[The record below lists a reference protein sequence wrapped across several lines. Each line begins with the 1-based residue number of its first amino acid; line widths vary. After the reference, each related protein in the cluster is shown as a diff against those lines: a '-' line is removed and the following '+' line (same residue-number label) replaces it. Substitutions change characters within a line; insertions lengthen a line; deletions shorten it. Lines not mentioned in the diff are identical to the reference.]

1 MKDYNYI
8 GMVEGIRIET
18 SNIEKDRTKELG
30 SKNNI
35 NFTQENFC
43 RISTRDDKL
52 GQTFKDR
59 EFHT

>member
-1 MKDYNYI
+1 
-8 GMVEGIRIET
+8 MVEGIRIET